1 MGDNGDFCDS
11 LACSG
16 GTSGECHQEEGAWA
30 HRRVRCYTPPGPLWR
45 RWGDNPKAAAA
56 ALAAE
61 LTEDEAAQLVQGV
74 GWHGYSLDEGYF
86 VGSIPQIGRLGLP
99 SLNAQDAAAGFRTL
113 DNRQVVS
120 RL

>member
-1 MGDNGDFCDS
+1 MRLS
-11 LACSG
+11 
-16 GTSGECHQEEGAWA
+16 QM
-30 HRRVRCYTPPGPLWR
+30 
-45 RWGDNPKAAAA
+45 
-56 ALAAE
+56 
-61 LTEDEAAQLVQGV
+61 LVQGVAWSGAGRPVNV